1 VGSHGV
7 KDKEGRRDRDVPR
20 LPSLFNPFA
29 SIERNRSLSGR
40 NRIGRVGTTCCP
52 SCPMALKGKPE
63 TG

>member
-29 SIERNRSLSGR
+29 SIERNRSLSER
-40 NRIGRVGTTCCP
+40 NKR
-52 SCPMALKGKPE
+52 
-63 TG
+63 